1 MEIPWSRQSSPSL
14 VDGSG
19 NQARIQRVIPDVR
32 VEREGEGGVTQTV
45 NHLNESSGSK
55 EHGPAIKLPGKQA

>member
-1 MEIPWSRQSSPSL
+1 VEIPWSRQSSLGL

-32 VEREGEGGVTQTV
+32 VEREGEGGVT
-45 NHLNESSGSK
+45 
-55 EHGPAIKLPGKQA
+55 